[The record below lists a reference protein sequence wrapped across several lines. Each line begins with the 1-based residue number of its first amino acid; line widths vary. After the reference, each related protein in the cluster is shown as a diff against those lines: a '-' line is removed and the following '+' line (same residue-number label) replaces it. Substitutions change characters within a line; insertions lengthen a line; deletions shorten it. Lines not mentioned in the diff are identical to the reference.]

1 LNKARQRKLEARQRR
16 LAALHGVPSEKGSN
30 VIENANKDLITVP
43 VVVQNESN
51 TSKTRKSR
59 GRPMKRRL
67 PKSE

>member
-1 LNKARQRKLEARQRR
+1 MNKARQRKLEARRRR
-16 LAALHGVPSEKGSN
+16 LAALHGVPSEKDS
-30 VIENANKDLITVP
+30 VVENTNKDLVTVP

>member
-1 LNKARQRKLEARQRR
+1 MNKARQRKLEARRRR
-16 LAALHGVPSEKGSN
+16 LAALHSVPSEKDS
-30 VIENANKDLITVP
+30 VVENTNKDFVTVP

-51 TSKTRKSR
+51 TSKTRTSR

>member
-1 LNKARQRKLEARQRR
+1 MNKARQRKLEARRRR
-16 LAALHGVPSEKGSN
+16 LAALHSVPSEKDS
-30 VIENANKDLITVP
+30 VVENTNKDLITVP

>member
-1 LNKARQRKLEARQRR
+1 MNKARQRKLEARRRR
-16 LAALHGVPSEKGSN
+16 LAALHSVPSEKDS
-30 VIENANKDLITVP
+30 VVENTNKDLVTVP
-43 VVVQNESN
+43 VVIQNESN

>member
-1 LNKARQRKLEARQRR
+1 LNKARQRKLEARRRR
-16 LAALHGVPSEKGSN
+16 LAALHSVPSEKDS
-30 VIENANKDLITVP
+30 VVENTNKDLVTVP

-59 GRPMKRRL
+59 GRPMKKRL

>member
-1 LNKARQRKLEARQRR
+1 MNKARQRKLEARRRR
-16 LAALHGVPSEKGSN
+16 LAALHGVPSEKGS
-30 VIENANKDLITVP
+30 VVENTNKDLVTVP

-59 GRPMKRRL
+59 GRPMKKRL

>member
-16 LAALHGVPSEKGSN
+16 LAALHSVPSEKDS
-30 VIENANKDLITVP
+30 VVENTNKDLVTVP
-43 VVVQNESN
+43 VVIQNESN

>member
-1 LNKARQRKLEARQRR
+1 MNKARQRKLEARRRR
-16 LAALHGVPSEKGSN
+16 LAALHSVPSEKDS
-30 VIENANKDLITVP
+30 VVENTNKDLVTVP

-59 GRPMKRRL
+59 GRPMKKRL

>member
-1 LNKARQRKLEARQRR
+1 MDKNRQRKLEARRRR
-16 LAALHGVPSEKGSN
+16 LAALHSVPSEKDS
-30 VIENANKDLITVP
+30 VVENTNKDLVTVP

-59 GRPMKRRL
+59 GRPMKKRL

>member
-1 LNKARQRKLEARQRR
+1 MNKARQRKLEARRRR
-16 LAALHGVPSEKGSN
+16 LAALHSVPSEKDS
-30 VIENANKDLITVP
+30 VVENTNKDLITVP

-59 GRPMKRRL
+59 GRPMKKRL

>member
-1 LNKARQRKLEARQRR
+1 LNKARQRKLEARRRR
-16 LAALHGVPSEKGSN
+16 LAALHSVPSEKDS
-30 VIENANKDLITVP
+30 VVENTNKDLVTVP

>member
-1 LNKARQRKLEARQRR
+1 LNKARQRKLEARRRR
-16 LAALHGVPSEKGSN
+16 LAALHSVPSEKDS
-30 VIENANKDLITVP
+30 VVENTNKDLVTVP
-43 VVVQNESN
+43 VVIQNESN

>member
-1 LNKARQRKLEARQRR
+1 MNKARQRKLEARRRR
-16 LAALHGVPSEKGSN
+16 LAALHSVPSEKDS
-30 VIENANKDLITVP
+30 VVENTNKDLVAVP
-43 VVVQNESN
+43 VVIQNESN

>member
-1 LNKARQRKLEARQRR
+1 MDKNRQRKLEARRRR
-16 LAALHGVPSEKGSN
+16 LAALHSVPSEKDS
-30 VIENANKDLITVP
+30 VVENTNKDLVTVP
-43 VVVQNESN
+43 VVIQNESN

>member
-1 LNKARQRKLEARQRR
+1 LNKARQRKLEARRRR
-16 LAALHGVPSEKGSN
+16 LAALHSVPSEKDS
-30 VIENANKDLITVP
+30 VVENTNKDLITVP

-59 GRPMKRRL
+59 GRPMKKRL

>member
-1 LNKARQRKLEARQRR
+1 MNKARQRKLEARRRR
-16 LAALHGVPSEKGSN
+16 LAALHSVPSEKGS
-30 VIENANKDLITVP
+30 VVENTNKDLVTVP

-59 GRPMKRRL
+59 GRPMKKRL

>member
-1 LNKARQRKLEARQRR
+1 MNKAKQRKLEARRRR
-16 LAALHGVPSEKGSN
+16 LAALHSVPSEKDS
-30 VIENANKDLITVP
+30 VVENTNRDLVTVP

-59 GRPMKRRL
+59 GRPMKKRL

>member
-1 LNKARQRKLEARQRR
+1 MNKARKRKLEARRRR
-16 LAALHGVPSEKGSN
+16 LAALHSVPSEKGS
-30 VIENANKDLITVP
+30 VVENTNKDLVTVP

>member
-1 LNKARQRKLEARQRR
+1 LNKARQRKLEARRRR
-16 LAALHGVPSEKGSN
+16 LAALHSVPSEKDS
-30 VIENANKDLITVP
+30 VVENTNKDLITVP

>member
-1 LNKARQRKLEARQRR
+1 MNKARQRKLEARRRR
-16 LAALHGVPSEKGSN
+16 LAALHSVPSEKDS
-30 VIENANKDLITVP
+30 VVENTNKDLVTVP

>member
-1 LNKARQRKLEARQRR
+1 MDKNRQRKLEARRRR
-16 LAALHGVPSEKGSN
+16 LAALHSVPSEKDS
-30 VIENANKDLITVP
+30 VVENTNKDLVTVP